1 MNLQAIRKGDRRA
14 LSRLLTAVENQ
25 RGSVAGLLS
34 ELYQAAADSTV
45 IGVTGPPGSGKS
57 ALVASLAGQFRQR
70 GQKVAIVAVDPTSPF
85 SGGAILGDR
94 IRMRV
99 LSGDDGV
106 FIRSMASRGNLGG
119 LAWRTQDVAR
129 VLAAA
134 GYPHIIIE
142 TVGAGQSE
150 VEIAALA
157 HTTIVVQAPGTGD
170 DVQAFKAG
178 ILEIADILVVNK
190 SDLPGAERTKH
201 ALQAMLEIGRVT
213 MTEDHDRP
221 RWTPP
226 VIATSALRNSGIEQ
240 LATAIDAHRKYLKT
254 QGMLEH
260 KQAAQLKAEFMQRL
274 RETLLRRLFDTM
286 PEDELAGI
294 IGSVSQQ
301 RIDPQQAV
309 DDLLDTYEI
318 HQRLNDM
325 I

>member
-1 MNLQAIRKGDRRA
+1 MNLEAIRKGDRRA
-14 LSRLLTAVENQ
+14 LSRLLTAVEN
-25 RGSVAGLLS
+25 RRDSVAGQLS

-45 IGVTGPPGSGKS
+45 IGVTGPSGSGKS
-57 ALVASLAGQFRQR
+57 ALVASLARQFRQR

-213 MTEDHDRP
+213 MTEDHDRQH
-221 RWTPP
+221 WTPP
-226 VIATSALRNSGIEQ
+226 VIATSALRDSGIEQ
-240 LATAIDAHRKYLKT
+240 LATAIDAHRNYLKT
-254 QGMLEH
+254 QGMLEQI
-260 KQAAQLKAEFMQRL
+260 QAAQLKAEFMQRL

-286 PEDELAGI
+286 TEDELAGI
-294 IGSVSQQ
+294 IGSVSQ
-301 RIDPQQAV
+301 
-309 DDLLDTYEI
+309 
-318 HQRLNDM
+318 
-325 I
+325 